1 MNTIVYAVSNRI
13 ASITLNRPDKRNALN
28 SEMVNDLTTAFN
40 QAEQDDR
47 IKVII
52 LKAAGEAF
60 CAGADLSYLQQ
71 LQKNSLEENLADS
84 TNLKNLFR
92 KIYTLSKPVVA
103 QVQGHA
109 LAGGCGLATVCDF
122 CFSVPAAKFGYT
134 EVKIGFIPAVVM
146 VFLIRKIGDGRAR
159 ELLLGGEAIN
169 ADEALEKG
177 LVTRVVQQ
185 GDLEKTVRDF
195 AEHLVNTNSAISM
208 KLTKQMIA
216 EVQNLPLDA
225 ALDYA
230 AAMNAQARA
239 TDDCKRGIAAF
250 LNKEKIMW

>member
-1 MNTIVYAVSNRI
+1 MNTLLYSISNRI

-28 SEMVNDLTTAFN
+28 NEIVSELTDAFN

-47 IKVII
+47 VNVII

-84 TNLKNLFR
+84 TNLKNLYR
-92 KIYTLSKPVVA
+92 KIYTLSKPVIA

-122 CFSVPAAKFGYT
+122 CFSVPEAKFGYT

-146 VFLIRKIGDGRAR
+146 VFLIRKIGDGKAR
-159 ELLLGGEAIN
+159 QLLLSGDAIS

-177 LVTRVVQQ
+177 LITRIVQQ
-185 GDLEKTVRDF
+185 SDLEKTVLDF
-195 AEHLVNTNSAISM
+195 AGHLVTTNSATSM
-208 KLTKQMIA
+208 KITKQMIA

-225 ALDYA
+225 ALNYA
-230 AAMNAQARA
+230 ANMNAQARA

-250 LNKEKIMW
+250 LNKEKILW